1 MMHVIAF
8 VGASGSGKTTL
19 IEHLIRLFKERGM
32 RVSTVK
38 NSHHSVEID
47 HPGKDSWRMKQA
59 GSFEVVLVSDRSMS
73 LQRTFERTSHMSIH
87 EVIAQMYDG
96 VDWIFVEG
104 FKSSDLLKVEVIR
117 PQASSQNPL
126 LFSDDF
132 VVAVACSATAD
143 FPVPTALPV
152 LPLDDP
158 EAIAEWLIKNQ
169 DRFVYA
175 SPLP

>member
-1 MMHVIAF
+1 MMHVLAF

-32 RVSTVK
+32 QVSTVK

-104 FKSSDLLKVEVIR
+104 FKSSDLLKLEVIR
-117 PQASSQNPL
+117 SQEFSQNPL
-126 LFSDDF
+126 LLLDDF